1 MTYWPRA
8 TFGLV
13 PRPPLDIDPDWLR
26 ERFTMPGATAL
37 EIAAEIGHHP
47 STVRSH
53 ARRHGIR
60 MRAPWPDRSEFDEAW
75 LRRRYVDDQAKIS
88 DIAAEAGVSYDVV
101 RKALARFG
109 LIGQGH
115 GRGRPRSD

>member
-1 MTYWPRA
+1 
-8 TFGLV
+8 V
-13 PRPPLDIDPDWLR
+13 DIDPDWLR

-53 ARRHGIR
+53 ARRLGIR

-75 LRRRYVDDQAKIS
+75 LRRRYVDERAKLGEM
-88 DIAAEAGVSYDVV
+88 AAEAGVSCDVV
-101 RKALARFG
+101 RKALSRYG
-109 LIGQGH
+109 LIGQGR
-115 GRGRPRSD
+115 GRGRPRAD